1 MMKKISAIS
10 EWFSNIFLGKLSMQ
24 LNSIENRLNELLQKT
39 DSLSSDVSKLQEM
52 VLGQTAL
59 VTNEAKRSV
68 GGIADIATEARYLG
82 RRLEAGMQI
91 DNVALAEILAPY
103 FEEQARLR
111 LDIDRVLEQTNGK

>member
-1 MMKKISAIS
+1 
-10 EWFSNIFLGKLSMQ
+10 
-24 LNSIENRLNELLQKT
+24 
-39 DSLSSDVSKLQEM
+39 
-52 VLGQTAL
+52 L